1 MNLLY
6 IDPGT
11 GSMLFTLFIGVAT
24 AVVFGAR
31 SLFLKFK
38 ILFAKD
44 KTLELSKNKIPF
56 VIFSDHK
63 RYWNVFK
70 SIVDEFESRKIPVT
84 FYTAS
89 KDDPALSE
97 QYEYAKCTFIG
108 EGNAAIAKMNFL
120 NAKICIATT
129 PGLNVLQWKRSKE
142 TDFYVHIPHSID
154 DVPATY
160 KMFGVDHFDSFL
172 ATGTHQE
179 KVIRELEKIRN
190 QSQKEVKIVGCNYLD
205 QMLKRKEIEQ
215 KEKNT
220 TEKKYLLL
228 APTWGQNGLLS
239 KYETK
244 LIDALL
250 KTKFDIIIRPHPQ
263 SLTAEKDLI
272 DKLQNKYKDNNRIQW
287 NFDND
292 NFNVL
297 SNAEILIS
305 DFSGV
310 VYDYSLIFDKPVFYA
325 NATFNTS
332 QYDADWL
339 EEEVWSLR
347 TLPKIGYQIKEED
360 FDNLDT
366 IFDNALND
374 DTLKTGRNSVKE
386 EAWHNIGNSTKLIVD
401 YLIEKEKTL

>member
-1 MNLLY
+1 M
-6 IDPGT
+6 
-11 GSMLFTLFIGVAT
+11 SVAVL
-24 AVVFGAR
+24 VVVGAR

-70 SIVDEFESRKIPVT
+70 SIVDEFENRKIPVT

-205 QMLKRKEIEQ
+205 QMLKRKEIFITCS
-215 KEKNT
+215 N
-220 TEKKYLLL
+220 L
-228 APTWGQNGLLS
+228 G
-239 KYETK
+239 TK
-244 LIDALL
+244 
-250 KTKFDIIIRPHPQ
+250 
-263 SLTAEKDLI
+263 
-272 DKLQNKYKDNNRIQW
+272 W
-287 NFDND
+287 
-292 NFNVL
+292 
-297 SNAEILIS
+297 
-305 DFSGV
+305 
-310 VYDYSLIFDKPVFYA
+310 
-325 NATFNTS
+325 TF
-332 QYDADWL
+332 
-339 EEEVWSLR
+339 
-347 TLPKIGYQIKEED
+347 I
-360 FDNLDT
+360 
-366 IFDNALND
+366 
-374 DTLKTGRNSVKE
+374 
-386 EAWHNIGNSTKLIVD
+386 
-401 YLIEKEKTL
+401 